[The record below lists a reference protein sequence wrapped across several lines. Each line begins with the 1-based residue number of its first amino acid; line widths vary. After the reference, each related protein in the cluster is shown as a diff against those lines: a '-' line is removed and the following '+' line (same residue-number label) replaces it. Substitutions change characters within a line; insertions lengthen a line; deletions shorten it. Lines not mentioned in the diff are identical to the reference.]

1 MSGCRCRLLLATLIL
16 LAACRPTVDPNLFR
30 GEAVVIRGVDA
41 CAVALSIDGE
51 TYEPANLPSAHA
63 VVGLRIMVEGVVFFN
78 RISAC
83 MMGPGLDIR
92 SSTILE

>member
-1 MSGCRCRLLLATLIL
+1 MSGCRCRLLLCALIL
-16 LAACRPTVDPNLFR
+16 VAACRPALDPNLFR

-63 VVGLRIMVEGVVFFN
+63 VVGLRLRVEGVVFN

-92 SSTILE
+92 SSTILD